1 MRELKLVKIKF
12 ISLVPRIK
20 NRLPKRFKGQGI
32 VEIKNLVINRGD
44 GLLTVLIFDPKDGYT
59 DDCIVAPDLLRDM
72 AYEYMRGGANI
83 DTRHNGH
90 AISKKR
96 AAVVESYFVREDDPR
111 YRDLTDYEGHPVD
124 ATGAWAVVVKI
135 QDKDLLA
142 LYRDPNSWNGV
153 SIFGEAVYAKK
164 SALAA
169 AGRNGN
175 GVRRKKESLPEIV
188 LEEAAPEETRSEES
202 TEKLE
207 VHCGP
212 VVDGR
217 IGYGLPWRQNGIQNQ

>member
-20 NRLPKRFKGQGI
+20 NRLPKRFKGSGI
-32 VEIKNLVINRGD
+32 VEIKNLVINHGG

-59 DDCIVAPDLLRDM
+59 DDCMVAPGLLRNM

-96 AAVVESYFVREDDPR
+96 AAVVESYFIHEDDPR

-124 ATGAWAVVVKI
+124 ATGAWAVVIRI

-153 SIFGEAVYAKK
+153 SIFGEAVYTKK
-164 SALAA
+164 SALASV
-169 AGRNGN
+169 GKNGN
-175 GVRRKKESLPEIV
+175 GVRRKKQALTESLI
-188 LEEAAPEETRSEES
+188 EEAEAEDALCEEGAEEPV
-202 TEKLE
+202 

-217 IGYGLPWRQNGIQNQ
+217 IGYGLPWQQDGMQK